1 MGISIELACGEVG
14 SIFGMSNE
22 KQNSSKVIPIKETT
36 GSHSRGTP
44 METDS
49 EIMQVRRVVAG
60 NPNTPKQVLTRL
72 GEDSNEAIR
81 RAVAENPKTPV
92 DMLKK
97 LAFDGH
103 PDVRLAVA
111 ENSHTPRETLTL
123 LAGDENADVR
133 YGVAENPHMPENILL
148 SLARD
153 ENPYVRCRAL
163 KTLQMLAPD
172 MQTRMKLLLNPHQ
185 ERLHGII

>member
-1 MGISIELACGEVG
+1 MRKEELD
-14 SIFGMSNE
+14 
-22 KQNSSKVIPIKETT
+22 SSKVIPLKDTT
-36 GSHSRGTP
+36 GNHLRGNS

-60 NPNTPKQVLTRL
+60 NPNTPKQVLARL
-72 GEDSNEAIR
+72 GADTSEAIR

-92 DMLKK
+92 DMLKQ
-97 LAFDGH
+97 LAFDNH
-103 PDVRLAVA
+103 PEVRLAVA
-111 ENSHTPRETLTL
+111 ENSQTPRETLSL
-123 LAGDENADVR
+123 LANDENGDVR
-133 YGVAENPHMPENILL
+133 YGVAENPHMPEHILV

-172 MQTRMKLLLNPHQ
+172 MQSRLKLLLNPHQ
-185 ERLHGII
+185 ERLHGTT

>member
-1 MGISIELACGEVG
+1 MRK
-14 SIFGMSNE
+14 E
-22 KQNSSKVIPIKETT
+22 KLSSKVVSLNGTA
-36 GSHSRGTP
+36 GSHLKGDP
-44 METDS
+44 GEADG

-72 GEDSNEAIR
+72 GDDRSEAIR

-97 LAFDGH
+97 LAYDRDG
-103 PDVRLAVA
+103 DVRLAVA
-111 ENSHTPRETLTL
+111 ENVHTPRETLSV
-123 LAGDENADVR
+123 LANDENADVR
-133 YGVAENPHMPENILL
+133 YGVAENPHMPENILVC
-148 SLARD
+148 LARD

-172 MQTRMKLLLNPHQ
+172 IQSRLKLLLNPHQ
-185 ERLHGII
+185 ERLHGTS

>member
-1 MGISIELACGEVG
+1 MKDNQKSTSGD
-14 SIFGMSNE
+14 
-22 KQNSSKVIPIKETT
+22 
-36 GSHSRGTP
+36 HSRGEA

-72 GEDSNEAIR
+72 AEDTNEAIR

-92 DMLKK
+92 EMLKQ
-97 LAFDGH
+97 LAFDNH
-103 PDVRLAVA
+103 PEVRLAVA
-111 ENSHTPRETLTL
+111 ENSHTPKETLSL
-123 LAGDENADVR
+123 LANDENADVR
-133 YGVAENPHMPENILL
+133 YGVAENPHMPEHILL

-172 MQTRMKLLLNPHQ
+172 MQTRLKLLLNPPQ
-185 ERLHGII
+185 ERLHGTT